1 VDLIQIK
8 RDQSLRWH
16 STFFIKNYPFNYF
29 IALKMSTTSDRTLMS
44 SSTTSDRV
52 PMGAEADIGGKKR
65 KDRASDNGKPK
76 AKRSKLVI
84 VVNNNYHFYSNY
96 KYL

>member
-1 VDLIQIK
+1 
-8 RDQSLRWH
+8 
-16 STFFIKNYPFNYF
+16 
-29 IALKMSTTSDRTLMS
+29 
-44 SSTTSDRV
+44 
-52 PMGAEADIGGKKR
+52 MGAEADIGGKKR

>member
-1 VDLIQIK
+1 
-8 RDQSLRWH
+8 
-16 STFFIKNYPFNYF
+16 
-29 IALKMSTTSDRTLMS
+29 MS
-44 SSTTSDRV
+44 SSTTTSNQV